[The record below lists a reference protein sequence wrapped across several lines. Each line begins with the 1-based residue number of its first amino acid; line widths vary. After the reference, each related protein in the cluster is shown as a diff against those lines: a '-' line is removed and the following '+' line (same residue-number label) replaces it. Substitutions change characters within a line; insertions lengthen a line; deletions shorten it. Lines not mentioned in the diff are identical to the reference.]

1 MSKEEQQQA
10 VGSDDRIPISM
21 LSGFLG
27 AGMLSSRYNSSLD
40 DDI

>member
-10 VGSDDRIPISM
+10 AGSDDRIPISM

-27 AGMLSSRYNSSLD
+27 AGMLSFKIKSIDL
-40 DDI
+40 